1 MAQER
6 NKNFNELHNSI
17 KYLLSSCKDLQREAT
32 DIRQEFQELFDRCS
46 AVHHCVKIKSCTT
59 CND

>member
-1 MAQER
+1 MAHT
-6 NKNFNELHNSI
+6 FNELHDSI
-17 KYLLSSCKDLQREAT
+17 KYLLSSCKDLQSETT

-46 AVHHCVKIKSCTT
+46 AVHNCVKIKSCTT